1 MRNGNCEVTE
11 RGMGWD
17 GEGNREEIPEAIVR

>member
-1 MRNGNCEVTE
+1 MRNGNGEVTE

-17 GEGNREEIPEAIVR
+17 GDGDRGEIPEAIAR